1 MYKRSVGERLI
12 VKKGRYLGRKINHRY
27 LFSLSFFSALLNTND
42 YLKEGR
48 KYKMLRFLDA
58 GESHGKCLLGIIEG
72 FPAGLS
78 LNEENINLNLKR
90 RQGGYGRGERM
101 KIEQDR
107 VEVLSGLVE
116 GKTIGS
122 PLGLMIKNKDW
133 KNWQEKEYPPLTIS
147 RPGHADFAGV
157 IKYGFKDVRK
167 VLERASA
174 RQTAMRVAIGSVAS
188 SLLEEFNIQIYSYVL
203 RIGQVKA
210 KRIASFTREFKEEIN
225 KSPVYCGD
233 GIASIG
239 MCREIDRARE
249 KGNTLGGVFEVVISG
264 VPIGL
269 GSYVQWDRR
278 LDAQLASA
286 FMSIPGVKAVEIG
299 EGIEASEKKG
309 SDVHDEIFIQDKPKS
324 NSSRYYRKTNR
335 AGGIEGGVTNG
346 EEVVIRAYLKPIPTL
361 INTLHSID
369 FATKK
374 ETKAIYQRS
383 DICVVPAASVVGEAV
398 AAWEIAAAFLD
409 KFNGDS
415 LLEIKENYKKYG
427 EKLQEI

>member
-1 MYKRSVGERLI
+1 
-12 VKKGRYLGRKINHRY
+12 
-27 LFSLSFFSALLNTND
+27 
-42 YLKEGR
+42 
-48 KYKMLRFLDA
+48 MLRFLDA
-58 GESHGKCLLGIIEG
+58 GESHGKCLVGIVEG
-72 FPAGLS
+72 LPAGLC
-78 LNEENINLNLKR
+78 LKEENINLDLKR

-107 VEVLSGLVE
+107 VEILSGLVE

-133 KNWQEKEYPPLTIS
+133 ENWQDKKYPSLTIP
-147 RPGHADFAGV
+147 RPGHADFAGA

-174 RQTAMRVAIGSVAS
+174 RQTAMRVAIGSVAQQF
-188 SLLEEFNIQIYSYVL
+188 LEKFDLNIYSYVL

-210 KRIASFTREFKEEIN
+210 RRITSFNSKIKTEIN
-225 KSPVYCGD
+225 KSPVYCVD

-239 MCREIDRARE
+239 MCREIDRAQE
-249 KGNTLGGVFEVVISG
+249 KGDTLGGVFEVVITG
-264 VPIGL
+264 VPVGL

-278 LDAQLASA
+278 LDARFASA
-286 FMSIPGVKAVEIG
+286 LMSIPGIKAVEIG
-299 EGIEASEKKG
+299 EGVEASEKKG
-309 SDVHDEIFIQDKPKS
+309 SDVHDEIFIREKS
-324 NSSRYYRKTNR
+324 EKNSSRYYRKTNR

-361 INTLHSID
+361 INPLHSVD

-383 DICVVPAASVVGEAV
+383 DICVIPAASVVGEAV
-398 AAWEIAAAFLD
+398 AAWEIAVVFLE
-409 KFNGDS
+409 KFGGDS
-415 LLEIKENYKKYG
+415 LVEIKENYENYKELLRKK
-427 EKLQEI
+427 

>member
-1 MYKRSVGERLI
+1 LI
-12 VKKGRYLGRKINHRY
+12 ESQR
-27 LFSLSFFSALLNTND
+27 
-42 YLKEGR
+42 EGR

-72 FPAGLS
+72 LPAGFS
-78 LNEENINLNLKR
+78 LNEEKINLNLTR

-107 VEVLSGLVE
+107 VEILSGLVE

-133 KNWQEKEYPPLTIS
+133 ENWQDKKYPSLTIP
-147 RPGHADFAGV
+147 RPGHADFAGAV
-157 IKYGFKDVRK
+157 KYGFKDVRK

-174 RQTAMRVAIGSVAS
+174 RQTAMRVAIGSVAQQF
-188 SLLEEFNIQIYSYVL
+188 LEEFDLNIYSYVL

-210 KRIASFTREFKEEIN
+210 RRITSFNPKIKADIN
-225 KSPVYCGD
+225 KSPVYCID

-249 KGNTLGGVFEVVISG
+249 KGDTLGGVFETVTTG

-299 EGIEASEKKG
+299 EGIEASKKKG
-309 SDVHDEIFIQDKPKS
+309 SAVHDEIFIQDKPKN

-335 AGGIEGGVTNG
+335 AGGIEGGITNG
-346 EEVVIRAYLKPIPTL
+346 EDLMVRIYIKPIPTL
-361 INTLHSID
+361 INPLSSID

-374 ETKAIYQRS
+374 ETKTIYQRS

-398 AAWEIAAAFLD
+398 AAWEIAVAFLE
-409 KFNGDS
+409 KLGGDS
-415 LLEIKENYKKYG
+415 LIATKENYKNYK
-427 EKLQEI
+427 ELLREI

>member
-1 MYKRSVGERLI
+1 
-12 VKKGRYLGRKINHRY
+12 
-27 LFSLSFFSALLNTND
+27 
-42 YLKEGR
+42 
-48 KYKMLRFLDA
+48 MLRFLDA
-58 GESHGKCLLGIIEG
+58 GESHGKCLMGIIEG
-72 FPAGLS
+72 LPAGLS
-78 LNEENINLNLKR
+78 LNEEKINLDLKR

-107 VEVLSGLVE
+107 VEILSGLVE

-122 PLGLMIKNKDW
+122 PFGLMIKNKDW
-133 KNWQEKEYPPLTIS
+133 ENWQDKKYPSLTIP
-147 RPGHADFAGV
+147 RPGHADFAGA

-174 RQTAMRVAIGSVAS
+174 RQTTMRVAMGSVAQQF
-188 SLLEEFNIQIYSYVL
+188 LEEFNLNIYSYVL

-210 KRIASFTREFKEEIN
+210 RRIASFNSKIKAEIN
-225 KSPVYCGD
+225 KSPVYCVD

-239 MCREIDRARE
+239 MCRGIDRARE
-249 KGNTLGGVFEVVISG
+249 KGDTLGGVFEVVISG
-264 VPIGL
+264 IPIGL

-278 LDAQLASA
+278 LDTQLASA

-309 SDVHDEIFIQDKPKS
+309 SDVHDEIFIQDKPKN

-361 INTLHSID
+361 INPLHSID

-398 AAWEIAAAFLD
+398 AAWEIAVVFLE
-409 KFNGDS
+409 KFGGDS
-415 LLEIKENYKKYG
+415 LIEIKENYENYKKR
-427 EKLQEI
+427 L

>member
-1 MYKRSVGERLI
+1 
-12 VKKGRYLGRKINHRY
+12 
-27 LFSLSFFSALLNTND
+27 
-42 YLKEGR
+42 
-48 KYKMLRFLDA
+48 MLRFLDA
-58 GESHGKCLLGIIEG
+58 GESHGKCLVGIVEG
-72 FPAGLS
+72 LPAGLC
-78 LNEENINLNLKR
+78 LKEEKINLDLKR

-107 VEVLSGLVE
+107 VEILSGLVE

-133 KNWQEKEYPPLTIS
+133 ENWQDKKYPSLTIP
-147 RPGHADFAGV
+147 RPGHADFAGA

-174 RQTAMRVAIGSVAS
+174 RQTAMRVAIGSVAQQF
-188 SLLEEFNIQIYSYVL
+188 LEEFDLNIYSYVL

-210 KRIASFTREFKEEIN
+210 RRITSFNSKIKTEIN
-225 KSPVYCGD
+225 KSPVYCVD

-239 MCREIDRARE
+239 MCREIDRAQE
-249 KGNTLGGVFEVVISG
+249 KGDTLGGIFEVVITG
-264 VPIGL
+264 VPVGL

-278 LDAQLASA
+278 LDARLASA
-286 FMSIPGVKAVEIG
+286 LMSIPGIKAVEIG
-299 EGIEASEKKG
+299 EGVEASEKKG
-309 SDVHDEIFIQDKPKS
+309 SDVHDEIFIREKS
-324 NSSRYYRKTNR
+324 EKNSSRYYRKTNR

-361 INTLHSID
+361 INPLHSVD

-383 DICVVPAASVVGEAV
+383 DICVIPAASVVGEAV
-398 AAWEIAAAFLD
+398 AAWEIAAVFLE
-409 KFNGDS
+409 KFGGDS
-415 LLEIKENYKKYG
+415 LVEIKENYENYKELLRKK
-427 EKLQEI
+427 

>member
-1 MYKRSVGERLI
+1 
-12 VKKGRYLGRKINHRY
+12 
-27 LFSLSFFSALLNTND
+27 
-42 YLKEGR
+42 
-48 KYKMLRFLDA
+48 MLRFLDA
-58 GESHGKCLLGIIEG
+58 GESHGKCLVGIVEG
-72 FPAGLS
+72 LPAGLC
-78 LNEENINLNLKR
+78 LKEENINLDLKR

-107 VEVLSGLVE
+107 VEILSGLVE

-133 KNWQEKEYPPLTIS
+133 ENWQDKKYPSLTIP
-147 RPGHADFAGV
+147 RPGHADFAGA

-174 RQTAMRVAIGSVAS
+174 RQTAMRVAIGSVAQQF
-188 SLLEEFNIQIYSYVL
+188 LEKFDLNIYSYVL

-210 KRIASFTREFKEEIN
+210 RRITSFNSKIKTEIN
-225 KSPVYCGD
+225 KSPVYCVD

-239 MCREIDRARE
+239 MCREIDRAQE
-249 KGNTLGGVFEVVISG
+249 KGDTLGGIFEVVITG
-264 VPIGL
+264 VPVGL

-278 LDAQLASA
+278 LDARLASA
-286 FMSIPGVKAVEIG
+286 LMSIPGIKAVEIG
-299 EGIEASEKKG
+299 EGVEASEKKG
-309 SDVHDEIFIQDKPKS
+309 SDVHDEISIREKS
-324 NSSRYYRKTNR
+324 EKNSSRYYRKTNR

-361 INTLHSID
+361 INPLHSVD

-383 DICVVPAASVVGEAV
+383 DICVIPAASVVGEAV
-398 AAWEIAAAFLD
+398 TAWEIAAVFLE
-409 KFNGDS
+409 KFGGDS
-415 LLEIKENYKKYG
+415 LVEIKENYENYKELLRKK
-427 EKLQEI
+427 

>member
-1 MYKRSVGERLI
+1 LLRLLESQ
-12 VKKGRYLGRKINHRY
+12 R
-27 LFSLSFFSALLNTND
+27 
-42 YLKEGR
+42 EGR

-78 LNEENINLNLKR
+78 LNEKNINLDLKR

-107 VEVLSGLVE
+107 VEMLSGLVE
-116 GKTIGS
+116 GETIGS
-122 PLGLMIKNKDW
+122 PLSLMIKNKDW
-133 KNWQEKEYPPLTIS
+133 ENWQDKKYPSLTIP
-147 RPGHADFAGV
+147 RPGHADFAGA
-157 IKYGFKDVRK
+157 IKYGFEDVRN

-174 RQTAMRVAIGSVAS
+174 RQTAMRVAIGSVAQQF
-188 SLLEEFNIQIYSYVL
+188 LKEFNLNIYSYVL

-210 KRIASFTREFKEEIN
+210 RRITSFSPEIKAEIN
-225 KSPVYCGD
+225 KSPVYCID

-249 KGNTLGGVFEVVISG
+249 KGDTLGGVFEVVITG

-269 GSYVQWDRR
+269 GSYVEWDRR
-278 LDAQLASA
+278 LDARLASA
-286 FMSIPGVKAVEIG
+286 LMSIPGVKAVEIG
-299 EGIEASEKKG
+299 EGVEASKKKG
-309 SDVHDEIFIQDKPKS
+309 STVHDEIFTQEEQRK

-361 INTLHSID
+361 INPLRSID

-383 DICVVPAASVVGEAV
+383 DICVIPAASVVGEAV
-398 AAWEIAAAFLD
+398 AAWEIATAFLD
-409 KFNGDS
+409 KFTGDS

>member
-1 MYKRSVGERLI
+1 
-12 VKKGRYLGRKINHRY
+12 
-27 LFSLSFFSALLNTND
+27 
-42 YLKEGR
+42 
-48 KYKMLRFLDA
+48 MLRFLDA
-58 GESHGKCLLGIIEG
+58 GESHGKCLLGIVEG
-72 FPAGLS
+72 LPAGLC
-78 LNEENINLNLKR
+78 LKEEKINLDLKR

-133 KNWQEKEYPPLTIS
+133 ENWQDKKYPSLTIP
-147 RPGHADFAGV
+147 RPGHADFAGA

-188 SLLEEFNIQIYSYVL
+188 SLLEEFNIEVYSYVL
-203 RIGQVKA
+203 RIGQIKA
-210 KRIASFTREFKEEIN
+210 KRITSFNREVKEEIN
-225 KSPVYCGD
+225 KSPVYCVD

-249 KGNTLGGVFEVVISG
+249 KGDTLGGVFEVVITG

-269 GSYVQWDRR
+269 GSYVEWDRR
-278 LDAQLASA
+278 LDARLASA
-286 FMSIPGVKAVEIG
+286 LMSIPGVKAVEIG
-299 EGIEASEKKG
+299 EGVEASKKKG
-309 SDVHDEIFIQDKPKS
+309 SAVHDEIFVQEEQRK

-346 EEVVIRAYLKPIPTL
+346 EGVVIRAYLKPIPTL
-361 INTLHSID
+361 INPLRSID

-383 DICVVPAASVVGEAV
+383 DICVVPAASVVGEVV
-398 AAWEIAAAFLD
+398 AAWEIATAFLE

-415 LLEIKENYKKYG
+415 LVEIKENYKNYK
-427 EKLQEI
+427 KRLQKI

>member
-1 MYKRSVGERLI
+1 
-12 VKKGRYLGRKINHRY
+12 
-27 LFSLSFFSALLNTND
+27 
-42 YLKEGR
+42 
-48 KYKMLRFLDA
+48 MLRFLDA

-72 FPAGLS
+72 LPAGLS

-107 VEVLSGLVE
+107 VEILSGLVE

-133 KNWQEKEYPPLTIS
+133 ENWQEKEYPPLTIP
-147 RPGHADFAGV
+147 RPGHADFAGA

-174 RQTAMRVAIGSVAS
+174 RQTAVRAAVGSITS
-188 SLLEEFNIQIYSYVL
+188 SLLEEFNIDIYSYVL

-210 KRIASFTREFKEEIN
+210 KRIVSFNREVKEEIN
-225 KSPVYCGD
+225 KSPVYCID

-249 KGNTLGGVFEVVISG
+249 KGDTLGGVFEVVIAG

-278 LDAQLASA
+278 LDARLASA
-286 FMSIPGVKAVEIG
+286 LMSIPGAKAVEIG
-299 EGIEASEKKG
+299 KGIEASEKKG
-309 SDVHDEIFIQDKPKS
+309 STVHDEIFAQEESEKDS
-324 NSSRYYRKTNR
+324 FRYYRKTNR
-335 AGGIEGGVTNG
+335 AGGIEGGITNG
-346 EEVVIRAYLKPIPTL
+346 EDIVVKAYIKPIPTL
-361 INTLHSID
+361 INPLRSID
-369 FATKK
+369 FTTKK
-374 ETKAIYQRS
+374 GTKAIYQRS

-398 AAWEIAAAFLD
+398 AAWEMAVAFLE
-409 KFNGDS
+409 KFSGDS
-415 LLEIKENYKKYG
+415 LLEIKENYRNYRKR
-427 EKLQEI
+427 LQKI

>member
-1 MYKRSVGERLI
+1 MLESQR
-12 VKKGRYLGRKINHRY
+12 
-27 LFSLSFFSALLNTND
+27 
-42 YLKEGR
+42 EGR

-72 FPAGLS
+72 LPAGLS

-107 VEVLSGLVE
+107 VEILSGLVE

-133 KNWQEKEYPPLTIS
+133 ENWQEKEYPPLTIP
-147 RPGHADFAGV
+147 RPGHADFAGA

-174 RQTAMRVAIGSVAS
+174 RQTAMRAAVGSITS
-188 SLLEEFNIQIYSYVL
+188 SLLEEFNIDIYSYVL

-210 KRIASFTREFKEEIN
+210 KRIVSFNREVKEEIN
-225 KSPVYCGD
+225 KSPVYCID

-249 KGNTLGGVFEVVISG
+249 KGDTLGGVFEVIIAG

-278 LDAQLASA
+278 LDARLASA
-286 FMSIPGVKAVEIG
+286 LMSIPGVKAVEIG
-299 EGIEASEKKG
+299 KGIEASEKKG
-309 SDVHDEIFIQDKPKS
+309 STVHDEIFAQEESEKDS
-324 NSSRYYRKTNR
+324 FRYSRKTNR
-335 AGGIEGGVTNG
+335 AGGIEGGITNG
-346 EEVVIRAYLKPIPTL
+346 EDIVVKAYVKPIPTL
-361 INTLHSID
+361 INPLRSID
-369 FATKK
+369 FTTKK
-374 ETKAIYQRS
+374 GTKAIYQRS

-398 AAWEIAAAFLD
+398 AAWEMAVTFLE
-409 KFNGDS
+409 KFGGDS
-415 LLEIKENYKKYG
+415 LLEIKENYRNYRKR
-427 EKLQEI
+427 LQKI

>member
-1 MYKRSVGERLI
+1 
-12 VKKGRYLGRKINHRY
+12 
-27 LFSLSFFSALLNTND
+27 
-42 YLKEGR
+42 
-48 KYKMLRFLDA
+48 MLRFLDA

-72 FPAGLS
+72 LPAGLCI
-78 LNEENINLNLKR
+78 NEENINLDLKR

-107 VEVLSGLVE
+107 IEILSGLVE

-133 KNWQEKEYPPLTIS
+133 ENWQDKKNPSLTIP
-147 RPGHADFAGV
+147 RPGHADFAGA
-157 IKYGFKDVRK
+157 IKYGFEDIRK

-174 RQTAMRVAIGSVAS
+174 RQTAMRVAIGSLAQQF
-188 SLLEEFNIQIYSYVL
+188 LEEFDLNIYSYVL

-210 KRIASFTREFKEEIN
+210 RRITSFNPKIKAEIN
-225 KSPVYCGD
+225 KSPVYCVD

-239 MCREIDRARE
+239 MCREIDRARD
-249 KGNTLGGVFEVVISG
+249 KGDTLGGVFEVVISG

-269 GSYVQWDRR
+269 GSYVEWDRR
-278 LDAQLASA
+278 LDARLASA
-286 FMSIPGVKAVEIG
+286 VMSIPAVKAVEIG
-299 EGIEASEKKG
+299 EGIETSEKKG
-309 SDVHDEIFIQDKPKS
+309 SDVHDEIFIQDKPNN

-335 AGGIEGGVTNG
+335 AGGIEGGVANG

-361 INTLHSID
+361 FNPLRSID
-369 FATKK
+369 FVTKK

-398 AAWEIAAAFLD
+398 AAWEIAVAFLE
-409 KFNGDS
+409 KFGGDS
-415 LLEIKENYKKYG
+415 LAEIKENYENYKELLRKK
-427 EKLQEI
+427 

>member
-1 MYKRSVGERLI
+1 
-12 VKKGRYLGRKINHRY
+12 
-27 LFSLSFFSALLNTND
+27 
-42 YLKEGR
+42 
-48 KYKMLRFLDA
+48 MLRFLDA
-58 GESHGKCLLGIIEG
+58 GESHGKCLVGIVEG
-72 FPAGLS
+72 LPAGLC
-78 LNEENINLNLKR
+78 LKEEKINLDLKR

-107 VEVLSGLVE
+107 VEILSGLVE

-133 KNWQEKEYPPLTIS
+133 ENWQDKKYPSLTIP
-147 RPGHADFAGV
+147 RPGHADFAGA

-174 RQTAMRVAIGSVAS
+174 RQTAMRVAIGSVAQQF
-188 SLLEEFNIQIYSYVL
+188 LEKFDLNIYSYVL
-203 RIGQVKA
+203 MIGQVKA
-210 KRIASFTREFKEEIN
+210 HRITSFNSKIKTEIN
-225 KSPVYCGD
+225 KSPVYCMD

-239 MCREIDRARE
+239 MCREIDRAQE
-249 KGNTLGGVFEVVISG
+249 KGDTLGGVFEVVISG
-264 VPIGL
+264 VPVGL

-278 LDAQLASA
+278 LDARLASA

-299 EGIEASEKKG
+299 EGIEASKKNG
-309 SDVHDEIFIQDKPKS
+309 SAVHDEIFIREKS
-324 NSSRYYRKTNR
+324 EKNSSRYYRKTNR

-346 EEVVIRAYLKPIPTL
+346 EEVVIKAYLKPIPTL
-361 INTLHSID
+361 INPLRSID
-369 FATKK
+369 FAAKK

-383 DICVVPAASVVGEAV
+383 DICVIPAASVVGEAV
-398 AAWEIAAAFLD
+398 AAWEIAAVFLE
-409 KFNGDS
+409 KFYGDS

>member
-1 MYKRSVGERLI
+1 
-12 VKKGRYLGRKINHRY
+12 
-27 LFSLSFFSALLNTND
+27 
-42 YLKEGR
+42 
-48 KYKMLRFLDA
+48 MLRFLDA

-78 LNEENINLNLKR
+78 INEENINLNLKR

-107 VEVLSGLVE
+107 VEILSGLVE

-133 KNWQEKEYPPLTIS
+133 ENWQEKEYPPLNIP
-147 RPGHADFAGV
+147 RPGHADFAGA

-188 SLLEEFNIQIYSYVL
+188 SLLEELNIEIYSYVL

-210 KRIASFTREFKEEIN
+210 NRVASFNREVKEEIN
-225 KSPVYCGD
+225 KSPVYCID

-249 KGNTLGGVFEVVISG
+249 KGDTVGGVFEVIITG

-269 GSYVQWDRR
+269 GSYVEWDRR
-278 LDAQLASA
+278 LDARLASA

-299 EGIEASEKKG
+299 EGVEASKKKG
-309 SDVHDEIFIQDKPKS
+309 SAVHDEIFAQEESQKDS
-324 NSSRYYRKTNR
+324 FRYYRKTNR
-335 AGGIEGGVTNG
+335 AGGIEGGITNG
-346 EEVVIRAYLKPIPTL
+346 GDVVVRANIKPIPTL
-361 INTLHSID
+361 INPLRSID
-369 FATKK
+369 FTTKK

-398 AAWEIAAAFLD
+398 ASWEIAAAFLE
-409 KFNGDS
+409 KFGGDS
-415 LLEIKENYKKYG
+415 LLEIEENYKNYRKR
-427 EKLQEI
+427 LQKI

>member
-1 MYKRSVGERLI
+1 LLRLI
-12 VKKGRYLGRKINHRY
+12 ESQR
-27 LFSLSFFSALLNTND
+27 
-42 YLKEGR
+42 EGR

-58 GESHGKCLLGIIEG
+58 GESHGKCLMGIVEG
-72 FPAGLS
+72 LPAGLS
-78 LNEENINLNLKR
+78 LSEEKINLNLKR

-101 KIEQDR
+101 KIEQDQ
-107 VEVLSGLVE
+107 VEILSGLVE

-133 KNWQEKEYPPLTIS
+133 ENWQEKEYPPLTIP
-147 RPGHADFAGV
+147 RPGHADFAGA

-188 SLLEEFNIQIYSYVL
+188 SLLEEFNIEIYSYVL

-210 KRIASFTREFKEEIN
+210 RRICSFNREVKEEIN
-225 KSPVYCGD
+225 KSPVYCVD

-249 KGNTLGGVFEVVISG
+249 KGDTLGGVFEVVISG

-269 GSYVQWDRR
+269 GSYVKWDRR
-278 LDAQLASA
+278 LDARLASA
-286 FMSIPGVKAVEIG
+286 LMSISGVKAVEIG
-299 EGIEASEKKG
+299 EGIEASGKKG
-309 SDVHDEIFIQDKPKS
+309 SDVHDEIFIQDKPNS

-335 AGGIEGGVTNG
+335 AGGIEGGVANG

-361 INTLHSID
+361 INPLHSID

-383 DICVVPAASVVGEAV
+383 DICVVPAASIVGEAV
-398 AAWEIAAAFLD
+398 AAWEIATVFLE
-409 KFNGDS
+409 KFGGDS
-415 LLEIKENYKKYG
+415 LFEIKENYKNYK
-427 EKLQEI
+427 ELLRKI

>member
-1 MYKRSVGERLI
+1 
-12 VKKGRYLGRKINHRY
+12 
-27 LFSLSFFSALLNTND
+27 
-42 YLKEGR
+42 
-48 KYKMLRFLDA
+48 MLRFLDA

-72 FPAGLS
+72 LPAGFS
-78 LNEENINLNLKR
+78 LNKEKFNLDLKR

-107 VEVLSGLVE
+107 VEILSGLVE

-133 KNWQEKEYPPLTIS
+133 ENWQEKECPPLTIS
-147 RPGHADFAGV
+147 RPGHADFAGA

-174 RQTAMRVAIGSVAS
+174 RQTAMRVAIGSVAQQF
-188 SLLEEFNIQIYSYVL
+188 LEEFDLNIYSYVL

-210 KRIASFTREFKEEIN
+210 RRITSFNPKIKAEIN
-225 KSPVYCGD
+225 KSPVYCVD

-239 MCREIDRARE
+239 MCREIDRVRE
-249 KGNTLGGVFEVVISG
+249 KGDTLGGVFEVVISG

-278 LDAQLASA
+278 LDTQLASA

-309 SDVHDEIFIQDKPKS
+309 SDVHDEIFIQDKPKN

-361 INTLHSID
+361 INPLHSID

-398 AAWEIAAAFLD
+398 AAWEIAVAFLE
-409 KFNGDS
+409 KFGGDS
-415 LLEIKENYKKYG
+415 LVEIKENYENYKELLRK
-427 EKLQEI
+427 I

>member
-1 MYKRSVGERLI
+1 MLESQR
-12 VKKGRYLGRKINHRY
+12 
-27 LFSLSFFSALLNTND
+27 
-42 YLKEGR
+42 EGR

-72 FPAGLS
+72 LPAGFS
-78 LNEENINLNLKR
+78 LNEEKIDLNLTR

-107 VEVLSGLVE
+107 VEILSGLVE

-133 KNWQEKEYPPLTIS
+133 ENWQDKKYPSLTIP
-147 RPGHADFAGV
+147 RPGHADFAGA
-157 IKYGFKDVRK
+157 IKYGFEDMRK

-188 SLLEEFNIQIYSYVL
+188 SLLEEFNIEIYSYVL

-210 KRIASFTREFKEEIN
+210 RRITSFNPKIKAEIN
-225 KSPVYCGD
+225 KSPVYCID

-239 MCREIDRARE
+239 MCREIDRARG
-249 KGNTLGGVFEVVISG
+249 KGDTLGGVFEMVTTG

-309 SDVHDEIFIQDKPKS
+309 SDVHDEIFAQEEPRK

-346 EEVVIRAYLKPIPTL
+346 EEVIIRGYIKPIPTL
-361 INTLHSID
+361 INSLRSID

-383 DICVVPAASVVGEAV
+383 DICVVPAVSVVGEAV
-398 AAWEIAAAFLD
+398 AAWEIAVAFLE
-409 KFNGDS
+409 KFGGDS

-427 EKLQEI
+427 ERLQEI

>member
-1 MYKRSVGERLI
+1 
-12 VKKGRYLGRKINHRY
+12 
-27 LFSLSFFSALLNTND
+27 
-42 YLKEGR
+42 
-48 KYKMLRFLDA
+48 MLRFLDA
-58 GESHGKCLLGIIEG
+58 GESHGKCLMGIIEG
-72 FPAGLS
+72 LPAGLS
-78 LNEENINLNLKR
+78 LSEENININLKR

-107 VEVLSGLVE
+107 AEVLSGLLE

-133 KNWQEKEYPPLTIS
+133 ENWQEKEYPPLTIP
-147 RPGHADFAGV
+147 RPGHADFSGT

-174 RQTAMRVAIGSVAS
+174 RQTAMRVAIGSAAGT
-188 SLLEEFNIQIYSYVL
+188 LLAEFNIEIYSYVL

-210 KRIASFTREFKEEIN
+210 RRITSFDSKIKTEIN
-225 KSPVYCGD
+225 KSPVYCID
-233 GIASIG
+233 GIASVG

-249 KGNTLGGVFEVVISG
+249 KGDTLGGVFEVVITG

-278 LDAQLASA
+278 LDARLASA

-309 SDVHDEIFIQDKPKS
+309 SAVHDEIFAPEESEKDFF
-324 NSSRYYRKTNR
+324 RYYRKTNR

-346 EEVVIRAYLKPIPTL
+346 EKVVIRAYLKPIPTL
-361 INTLHSID
+361 INPLRSID

-374 ETKAIYQRS
+374 ETRAIYQRS
-383 DICVVPAASVVGEAV
+383 DVCVVPAASVVGEEA
-398 AAWEIAAAFLD
+398 AAWEIATAFLE
-409 KFNGDS
+409 KFSGDS
-415 LLEIKENYKKYG
+415 LLEIKENFKNYKKR
-427 EKLQEI
+427 LQKI

>member
-1 MYKRSVGERLI
+1 
-12 VKKGRYLGRKINHRY
+12 
-27 LFSLSFFSALLNTND
+27 
-42 YLKEGR
+42 
-48 KYKMLRFLDA
+48 MLRFLDA
-58 GESHGKCLLGIIEG
+58 GESHGKCLMGIIEG
-72 FPAGLS
+72 LPAGLS
-78 LNEENINLNLKR
+78 LSEENINLNLKR

-107 VEVLSGLVE
+107 VEILSGLVE

-133 KNWQEKEYPPLTIS
+133 ENWQEKEYPPLTIP
-147 RPGHADFAGV
+147 RPGHADFSGA

-174 RQTAMRVAIGSVAS
+174 RQTAMRVAIGSAAS
-188 SLLEEFNIQIYSYVL
+188 SLLKEFNIEIYSYVL

-210 KRIASFTREFKEEIN
+210 RRIPSFDSKIKTEIN
-225 KSPVYCGD
+225 KSPVYCID

-249 KGNTLGGVFEVVISG
+249 KGDTLGGVFEVVITG

-278 LDAQLASA
+278 LDARLASA

-299 EGIEASEKKG
+299 KGIEASEKKG
-309 SDVHDEIFIQDKPKS
+309 SAVHDEIFTPEESEKD
-324 NSSRYYRKTNR
+324 SSRYYRKTNR
-335 AGGIEGGVTNG
+335 AGGIEGGITNG
-346 EEVVIRAYLKPIPTL
+346 EKVVIRAYLKPIPTL
-361 INTLHSID
+361 INPLRSID

-374 ETKAIYQRS
+374 ETRAIYQRS
-383 DICVVPAASVVGEAV
+383 DICVVPAASVVGEA
-398 AAWEIAAAFLD
+398 AAGWEIAAAFLE
-409 KFNGDS
+409 KFSGDS
-415 LLEIKENYKKYG
+415 LPGIKENYKNYK
-427 EKLQEI
+427 KRLQKI

>member
-1 MYKRSVGERLI
+1 
-12 VKKGRYLGRKINHRY
+12 
-27 LFSLSFFSALLNTND
+27 
-42 YLKEGR
+42 
-48 KYKMLRFLDA
+48 MLRFLDA
-58 GESHGKCLLGIIEG
+58 GESHGKCLMGIVEG

-133 KNWQEKEYPPLTIS
+133 ENWQEKEYPPLTIP
-147 RPGHADFAGV
+147 RPGHADFSGA

-174 RQTAMRVAIGSVAS
+174 RQTAMRVAIGSVVS
-188 SLLEEFNIQIYSYVL
+188 TLLEEFNVDIYSYVL

-210 KRIASFTREFKEEIN
+210 RRITSFNSKIKTEIN
-225 KSPVYCGD
+225 KSPVYCID

-249 KGNTLGGVFEVVISG
+249 KGDTLGGVFEVVITG

-278 LDAQLASA
+278 LDARLASA

-299 EGIEASEKKG
+299 KGIEASEKKG
-309 SDVHDEIFIQDKPKS
+309 SDVHDEIFAQEESEKDS
-324 NSSRYYRKTNR
+324 FRYYRKTNR

-346 EEVVIRAYLKPIPTL
+346 EKVVIRAHLKPIPTL
-361 INTLHSID
+361 INPLHSID
-369 FATKK
+369 FVTKK

-383 DICVVPAASVVGEAV
+383 DICVVPAASVVGETA
-398 AAWEIAAAFLD
+398 AAWEIAVAFLE
-409 KFNGDS
+409 KFGGDS
-415 LLEIKENYKKYG
+415 LLEIKENYKNYK
-427 EKLQEI
+427 KRLQKI

>member
-1 MYKRSVGERLI
+1 
-12 VKKGRYLGRKINHRY
+12 
-27 LFSLSFFSALLNTND
+27 
-42 YLKEGR
+42 
-48 KYKMLRFLDA
+48 MLRFLDA

-78 LNEENINLNLKR
+78 INEENINLNLKR

-107 VEVLSGLVE
+107 VEILSGLVE

-133 KNWQEKEYPPLTIS
+133 ENWQEKEYPPLNIP
-147 RPGHADFAGV
+147 RPGHADFAGA

-188 SLLEEFNIQIYSYVL
+188 SLLEELNIEIYSYVL

-210 KRIASFTREFKEEIN
+210 NRVASFNREVKEEIN
-225 KSPVYCGD
+225 KSPVYCID

-249 KGNTLGGVFEVVISG
+249 KGDTLGGVFEVIITG

-269 GSYVQWDRR
+269 GSYVEWDRR
-278 LDAQLASA
+278 LDARLASA

-299 EGIEASEKKG
+299 EGVEASKKKG
-309 SDVHDEIFIQDKPKS
+309 SAVHDEIFAQEKS
-324 NSSRYYRKTNR
+324 QKDSFRYYRKTNR
-335 AGGIEGGVTNG
+335 AGGIEGGITNG
-346 EEVVIRAYLKPIPTL
+346 GDVVVRANIKPIPTL
-361 INTLHSID
+361 INPLRSID
-369 FATKK
+369 FTTKK

-398 AAWEIAAAFLD
+398 ASWEIAAAFLE
-409 KFNGDS
+409 KFGGDS
-415 LLEIKENYKKYG
+415 LLEIKENYKNYRKR
-427 EKLQEI
+427 LQKI

>member
-1 MYKRSVGERLI
+1 
-12 VKKGRYLGRKINHRY
+12 
-27 LFSLSFFSALLNTND
+27 
-42 YLKEGR
+42 
-48 KYKMLRFLDA
+48 MLRFLDA
-58 GESHGKCLLGIIEG
+58 GESHGKCLVGIVEG
-72 FPAGLS
+72 LPAGLC
-78 LNEENINLNLKR
+78 LKEEKINLDLKR

-107 VEVLSGLVE
+107 VEILSGLVE

-133 KNWQEKEYPPLTIS
+133 ENWQDKKYPSLTIP
-147 RPGHADFAGV
+147 RPGHADFAGA

-174 RQTAMRVAIGSVAS
+174 RQTAMRVAIGSVAQQF
-188 SLLEEFNIQIYSYVL
+188 LEEFDLNIYSYVL

-210 KRIASFTREFKEEIN
+210 RRITSFNSKIKTEIN
-225 KSPVYCGD
+225 KSPVYCID

-239 MCREIDRARE
+239 MCREIDRVQE
-249 KGNTLGGVFEVVISG
+249 KGDTLGGIFEVVITG
-264 VPIGL
+264 VPVGL

-278 LDAQLASA
+278 LDARLASA
-286 FMSIPGVKAVEIG
+286 LMSIPGIKAVEIG
-299 EGIEASEKKG
+299 EGVEASEKKG
-309 SDVHDEIFIQDKPKS
+309 SDVHDEIFIREKS
-324 NSSRYYRKTNR
+324 EKNSSRYYRKTNR

-361 INTLHSID
+361 INPLHSVD

-383 DICVVPAASVVGEAV
+383 DICVIPAASVVGEAV
-398 AAWEIAAAFLD
+398 AAWEIAAVFLE
-409 KFNGDS
+409 KFGGDS
-415 LLEIKENYKKYG
+415 LVEIKENYENYKELLRKK
-427 EKLQEI
+427 

>member
-1 MYKRSVGERLI
+1 
-12 VKKGRYLGRKINHRY
+12 
-27 LFSLSFFSALLNTND
+27 LLK
-42 YLKEGR
+42 LLESQREGR

-101 KIEQDR
+101 QIEQDR
-107 VEVLSGLVE
+107 IEILSGLVE

-133 KNWQEKEYPPLTIS
+133 ENWKEKEFPPLTIS
-147 RPGHADFAGV
+147 RPGHADFAGA

-188 SLLEEFNIQIYSYVL
+188 SLLEEFNIEIYSYVL

-210 KRIASFTREFKEEIN
+210 NRIASFNREVKKEIN
-225 KSPVYCGD
+225 KSPVYCID

-249 KGNTLGGVFEVVISG
+249 KGDTLGGVFEVIITG

-269 GSYVQWDRR
+269 GSYVEWDRR
-278 LDAQLASA
+278 LDARLASA

-299 EGIEASEKKG
+299 EGVEASKKKG
-309 SDVHDEIFIQDKPKS
+309 SAVHDEIFAQEESQKDS
-324 NSSRYYRKTNR
+324 FRYYRKTNR
-335 AGGIEGGVTNG
+335 AGGIEGGITDG
-346 EEVVIRAYLKPIPTL
+346 EDVVVRTYTKPIPTL
-361 INTLHSID
+361 INPLRSID

-398 AAWEIAAAFLD
+398 AAWEIAAAFLE
-409 KFNGDS
+409 KFGGDS
-415 LLEIKENYKKYG
+415 LLEIKENYKNYRKR
-427 EKLQEI
+427 LQKI

>member
-1 MYKRSVGERLI
+1 VYKLVSFTITPPPCRGRIKVG
-12 VKKGRYLGRKINHRY
+12 
-27 LFSLSFFSALLNTND
+27 ALLNTND
-42 YLKEGR
+42 YLREGR

-133 KNWQEKEYPPLTIS
+133 ENWQDKKNPSLTIP
-147 RPGHADFAGV
+147 RPGHADFSGA
-157 IKYGFKDVRK
+157 IKYGFKNVRK

-174 RQTAMRVAIGSVAS
+174 RQTAMRVAIGTVAS

-203 RIGQVKA
+203 RIGHVKA
-210 KRIASFTREFKEEIN
+210 KRITSFNREVKEEIN
-225 KSPVYCGD
+225 KSPVYCID

-239 MCREIDRARE
+239 MCREIDQARK
-249 KGNTLGGVFEVVISG
+249 KGNTLGGVFEVILTG
-264 VPIGL
+264 VPLGL

-278 LDAQLASA
+278 LDSQLASA
-286 FMSIPGVKAVEIG
+286 LMSIPGVKAVEIG

-309 SDVHDEIFIQDKPKS
+309 SDIHDEIFIRQELEK

-335 AGGIEGGVTNG
+335 AGGLEGGVTNG
-346 EEVVIRAYLKPIPTL
+346 EDVVIRSYIKPIPTL
-361 INTLHSID
+361 INPLHSID

-398 AAWEIAAAFLD
+398 AAWEIAVAFLE
-409 KFNGDS
+409 KFGGDS
-415 LLEIKENYKKYG
+415 LPEIKENYENYRKR
-427 EKLQEI
+427 LQKI

>member
-1 MYKRSVGERLI
+1 
-12 VKKGRYLGRKINHRY
+12 
-27 LFSLSFFSALLNTND
+27 LLESQR
-42 YLKEGR
+42 EGR

-72 FPAGLS
+72 LPAGFS
-78 LNEENINLNLKR
+78 LNEEKINSNLTR

-107 VEVLSGLVE
+107 VEILSGLVE

-133 KNWQEKEYPPLTIS
+133 KNWQDKKYSSLTIP
-147 RPGHADFAGV
+147 RPGHADFAGA
-157 IKYGFKDVRK
+157 IKYGFKNIQK

-188 SLLEEFNIQIYSYVL
+188 SLLEEFNIKIYSYVS

-210 KRIASFTREFKEEIN
+210 TRITSFNPEVKAEIN
-225 KSPVYCGD
+225 KSPVYCID
-233 GIASIG
+233 GIVSIE
-239 MCREIDRARE
+239 MCREIDRARD
-249 KGNTLGGVFEVVISG
+249 KRDTIGGVFEVVMTG

-278 LDAQLASA
+278 LDTRLASA
-286 FMSIPGVKAVEIG
+286 LMSIPGVKVVEIG
-299 EGIEASEKKG
+299 EGVEASGKKG
-309 SDVHDEIFIQDKPKS
+309 SEIHDEIFVQEKPRKKS
-324 NSSRYYRKTNR
+324 FHYYRKTNR

-346 EEVVIRAYLKPIPTL
+346 EELMIRAYLKPIPTL
-361 INTLHSID
+361 INSLRSID

-383 DICVVPAASVVGEAV
+383 DICVVPAASVVGETV
-398 AAWEIAAAFLD
+398 AAWEIAVAFLE
-409 KFNGDS
+409 KFGGDS
-415 LLEIKENYKKYG
+415 LIEIKENYQNYK
-427 EKLQEI
+427 ELLREI

>member
-1 MYKRSVGERLI
+1 
-12 VKKGRYLGRKINHRY
+12 
-27 LFSLSFFSALLNTND
+27 
-42 YLKEGR
+42 
-48 KYKMLRFLDA
+48 MLRFLDA

-78 LNEENINLNLKR
+78 INEENINLNLKR

-107 VEVLSGLVE
+107 VEILSGLVE

-133 KNWQEKEYPPLTIS
+133 ENWQEKEYPPLNIP
-147 RPGHADFAGV
+147 RPGHADFAGA

-188 SLLEEFNIQIYSYVL
+188 SLLEELNIEIYSYVL

-210 KRIASFTREFKEEIN
+210 NRVASFNRKIKEEIN
-225 KSPVYCGD
+225 KSPVYCID

-249 KGNTLGGVFEVVISG
+249 KGDTLGGVFEVIITG

-269 GSYVQWDRR
+269 GSYVEWDRR
-278 LDAQLASA
+278 LDARLASA

-299 EGIEASEKKG
+299 EGVEASKKKG
-309 SDVHDEIFIQDKPKS
+309 SAVHDEIFAQEESQKDS
-324 NSSRYYRKTNR
+324 FRYYRKTNR
-335 AGGIEGGVTNG
+335 AGGIEGGITNG
-346 EEVVIRAYLKPIPTL
+346 GDVVVRANIKPIPTL
-361 INTLHSID
+361 INPLRSID
-369 FATKK
+369 FTTKK

-398 AAWEIAAAFLD
+398 ASWEIAAAFLE
-409 KFNGDS
+409 KFGGDS
-415 LLEIKENYKKYG
+415 LLEIKENYKNYRKR
-427 EKLQEI
+427 LQKI

>member
-1 MYKRSVGERLI
+1 
-12 VKKGRYLGRKINHRY
+12 
-27 LFSLSFFSALLNTND
+27 
-42 YLKEGR
+42 
-48 KYKMLRFLDA
+48 MLRFLDA

-78 LNEENINLNLKR
+78 LNEKNINLDLKR

-107 VEVLSGLVE
+107 VEILSGLVE

-133 KNWQEKEYPPLTIS
+133 ENWQVKKPPSLTIS
-147 RPGHADFAGV
+147 RPGHADFAGA

-174 RQTAMRVAIGSVAS
+174 RQTAMRVAIGSLAQQF
-188 SLLEEFNIQIYSYVL
+188 LKEFNLDTYSYVL

-210 KRIASFTREFKEEIN
+210 RRITSFNPKIKTEIN
-225 KSPVYCGD
+225 KSPVYCID

-249 KGNTLGGVFEVVISG
+249 KGDTLGGVFEVVITG

-278 LDAQLASA
+278 LDARLASA
-286 FMSIPGVKAVEIG
+286 LMSIPGVKAVEIG
-299 EGIEASEKKG
+299 EGVEASKKKG
-309 SDVHDEIFIQDKPKS
+309 SAVHDEIFVQEEQRK

-361 INTLHSID
+361 INPLRSID

-383 DICVVPAASVVGEAV
+383 DICVIPAASVVGEAV

>member
-1 MYKRSVGERLI
+1 LLRSR
-12 VKKGRYLGRKINHRY
+12 
-27 LFSLSFFSALLNTND
+27 
-42 YLKEGR
+42 KEGR
-48 KYKMLRFLDA
+48 KVKMLRFLDA
-58 GESHGKCLLGIIEG
+58 GESHGKCLMGIIEG
-72 FPAGLS
+72 LPAGLS

-107 VEVLSGLVE
+107 VEILSGLVE

-122 PLGLMIKNKDW
+122 PLGLIIKNKDW
-133 KNWQEKEYPPLTIS
+133 ENWQEKEYPPLTIP
-147 RPGHADFAGV
+147 RPGHADFAGA

-174 RQTAMRVAIGSVAS
+174 RQTAMRVAVGSIAS
-188 SLLEEFNIQIYSYVL
+188 SLLEEFNIEIYSYVL

-210 KRIASFTREFKEEIN
+210 KRIVFFNREVKEEIN
-225 KSPVYCGD
+225 KSPVYCVD

-239 MCREIDRARE
+239 MCREIDRAQE
-249 KGNTLGGVFEVVISG
+249 KGDTLGGVFEVVISG

-278 LDAQLASA
+278 LDARLTSA
-286 FMSIPGVKAVEIG
+286 LMSVPGIKAVEIG
-299 EGIEASEKKG
+299 KGIEASEKKG
-309 SDVHDEIFIQDKPKS
+309 STIHDEIFTQEESEKDSFK
-324 NSSRYYRKTNR
+324 YYRKTNR
-335 AGGIEGGVTNG
+335 AGGIEGGITNG
-346 EEVVIRAYLKPIPTL
+346 EDVVVRAYLKPIPTL
-361 INTLHSID
+361 INPLRSID

-398 AAWEIAAAFLD
+398 AAWEIAVAFLE
-409 KFNGDS
+409 KFGGDS
-415 LLEIKENYKKYG
+415 LVEIKENYKNYK
-427 EKLQEI
+427 ESLRKI